1 MIGMARIKIVTDS
14 TSDMLPAQVAEHGIE
29 VIPLNVH
36 FGDEVYKDGVDIT
49 PDQFYAKLKSAQIM
63 PRTSQP
69 SAGEFMELYKKLA
82 ADADAIISVHISSHL
97 SGTLASAETARGLVD
112 IPVVAFDSRSAS
124 QGCARLAILAA
135 RAANA
140 GLGVD
145 EIVALL
151 EKIRAQTMLVFSVDT
166 LEYLQKNGRIG
177 RAQALLG
184 SIMQV
189 KPLLYIDPEGI
200 NATLDKVRSRSR
212 VIPRLVEAAHE
223 RFPLGSRVEVSTINA
238 GAEDRAKELL
248 DLAVQGYEVADAA
261 VAPIGPVIGAHAGPG
276 ALGLIMLPRVEF

>member
-14 TSDMLPAQVAEHGIE
+14 TSDMLPTQVADYGIE

-49 PDQFYAKLKSAQIM
+49 PDQFYTKLKSAQIM

-69 SAGEFMELYKKLA
+69 SAGEFMELYKELA

-124 QGCARLAILAA
+124 QGCARLAMLAA
-135 RAANA
+135 RAAKA

-151 EKIRAQTMLVFSVDT
+151 EKTRAQTMLVFSVDT

-223 RFPLGSRVEVSTINA
+223 RFPLGSRVEVSVIHA

-248 DLAVQGYEVADAA
+248 GLAVEGYDVVDVAL
-261 VAPIGPVIGAHAGPG
+261 APIGPVIGAHAGPG